1 MFLHNYAKHDHEN
14 KVYVTRCRM
23 PGCNMDIKYPEK
35 HRTEAIERVLKLNRP
50 PRLWLKIFDNGTGRQ
65 VALQDITGFN
75 LDEVIQAA
83 LEQELRDRHVQLKRE
98 V

>member
-1 MFLHNYAKHDHEN
+1 MPIKH
-14 KVYVTRCRM
+14 
-23 PGCNMDIKYPEK
+23 PEEVK
-35 HRTEAIERVLKLNRP
+35 LNHIERVLKLNRP

-75 LDEVIQAA
+75 LDEVIRAA
-83 LEQELRDRHVQLKRE
+83 LEQELQGRHVQLKRE